1 MDIFSWVPF
10 FFFSSTIPDN
20 VTVSLVASDSEG
32 CDFPVQ
38 CLSLAFSF
46 NRYQQVICRNS
57 EESIPQ
63 NVYFLEEGI
72 FKGMRFHLG
81 LEG

>member
-1 MDIFSWVPF
+1 MGAF
-10 FFFSSTIPDN
+10 FFFFLATIPDN
-20 VTVSLVASDSEG
+20 LTVSPVASDSEG

-46 NRYQQVICRNS
+46 NRYQQVICKNS

-63 NVYFLEEGI
+63 NAYCLEEGI
-72 FKGMRFHLG
+72 FEGMRFHLG
-81 LEG
+81 FEG